1 MVICGQEF
9 EFSLMNAND
18 LDRFEDANERMQR
31 RSAEEA
37 EQFQSGGIRL
47 GDHARAQA
55 RIAMDCIDEILGAGA
70 SDRLGLNE
78 NYMAPIYDVIEEL
91 GNAFAAEK
99 QRYAAKPA
107 QPMNRE
113 QRRAEQKARQRT
125 RTAGRIVEVSKP
137 LHMAPMVT
145 VHTAPADAARMVERV
160 DAQVSAKQKTE
171 QLIDARQAVNALRD
185 DPDAMQQLAEYALQ
199 LASERHV

>member
-1 MVICGQEF
+1 MNICGQEF
-9 EFSLMNAND
+9 EFSMMNAND

-37 EQFQSGGIRL
+37 EQFQRGGVRL

-55 RIAMDCIDEILGAGA
+55 RIAMDCIDEILGAGSSA
-70 SDRLGLNE
+70 RLGLDE
-78 NYMAPIYDVIEEL
+78 NNMAPIYDVIEKL

-113 QRRAEQKARQRT
+113 QRRAEKKARQRT
-125 RTAGRIVEVSKP
+125 RTAGRIVSQQPVSFPKP
-137 LHMAPMVT
+137 
-145 VHTAPADAARMVERV
+145 PAAQMVERV
-160 DAQVSAKQKTE
+160 DKA
-171 QLIDARQAVNALRD
+171 ARRKAL
-185 DPDAMQQLAEYALQ
+185 LAELAALDD
-199 LASERHV
+199 

>member
-9 EFSLMNAND
+9 DFSLMNAND
-18 LDRFEDANERMQR
+18 LDRFEDANEQMQR
-31 RSAEEA
+31 RSAEET
-37 EQFQSGGIRL
+37 EHFHRGGVRL

-99 QRYAAKPA
+99 QRYAARAA
-107 QPMNRE
+107 QPMNRQ

-125 RTAGRIVEVSKP
+125 RTAGRIVSQQPVSFPKP
-137 LHMAPMVT
+137 Q
-145 VHTAPADAARMVERV
+145 AAQMVERV

>member
-18 LDRFEDANERMQR
+18 LDRFEDANEQMQR
-31 RSAEEA
+31 RSAEET
-37 EQFQSGGIRL
+37 EHFHRGGVRL

-99 QRYAAKPA
+99 QRYAARAA
-107 QPMNRE
+107 QPMNRQ
-113 QRRAEQKARQRT
+113 QRRAQAKK
-125 RTAGRIVEVSKP
+125 GKHNPPVSYP
-137 LHMAPMVT
+137 AP
-145 VHTAPADAARMVERV
+145 PAAQMVERV
-160 DAQVSAKQKTE
+160 DKAAHRK
-171 QLIDARQAVNALRD
+171 AL
-185 DPDAMQQLAEYALQ
+185 LAELAALDD
-199 LASERHV
+199 